1 MICIKFIYT
10 RSYARVGVGK
20 LTTPPKVDYF
30 FGKHNRKGQ
39 TLTNEQKRKQK
50 PKKEPKYKN

>member
-10 RSYARVGVGK
+10 RSYALVGVGK

-30 FGKHNRKGQ
+30 FLGNTTEKAKH
-39 TLTNEQKRKQK
+39 
-50 PKKEPKYKN
+50 